1 MKLPGIRL
9 TDELKR
15 FYPHAH
21 VASHV
26 LGFTNIDGT
35 GLEGVERGFEA
46 KLQGKPL
53 FVNAYRDGQGRKSLA
68 ESIDEREARGSNLHL
83 TLDLNIQET
92 AEAALAKTVTQF
104 EAKSGVAV
112 AIEVGTGNIL
122 AMASYPTFDPGQ
134 ASKSAPATRRNRSVT
149 DSFEPGSTMKP
160 FVVAAALSTNTI
172 DEQFEVYGEKGRYR
186 VGGHTIRDTS
196 PKEWMDLTTVIA
208 KSSNI
213 GIAKIGEQLGRQEL
227 YDTYRKLGFGSR
239 TKVGLS
245 GEISGILREPKG
257 WADIELATLSFG
269 QGMTSNILQLAAS
282 YQALASDGVY
292 RRPRI
297 VAAIENPDGTRQER
311 GIGEAVKV
319 FEPEVAASV
328 RQMLKKAASPKG
340 TGSLARISGFH
351 VAGKTGT
358 AQKVDPVMGGYSQ
371 ELYVASFA
379 GFVPVD
385 KPRVVIAVAVD
396 EPTEIHTGGKVA
408 APVFSEIAA
417 AAMLQLGIAPDP
429 NAVELE
435 VAVQDNT
442 IFEAGRTAR
451 VSLALDKLKDS
462 MREEGD
468 MPSFRGLSLRQAIK
482 KYNELGLRE
491 ELSVIGTGFVKNQS
505 PKAGTQLAEG
515 TVLKLELAP

>member
-104 EAKSGVAV
+104 EANSGVAV

-122 AMASYPTFDPGQ
+122 AMASYPTFDPSQ
-134 ASKSAPATRRNRSVT
+134 AGKSAPATRRNRSVT

-160 FVVAAALSTNTI
+160 FVVAAALSTKTI

-245 GEISGILREPKG
+245 GEISGR
-257 WADIELATLSFG
+257 
-269 QGMTSNILQLAAS
+269 
-282 YQALASDGVY
+282 
-292 RRPRI
+292 
-297 VAAIENPDGTRQER
+297 
-311 GIGEAVKV
+311 
-319 FEPEVAASV
+319 
-328 RQMLKKAASPKG
+328 
-340 TGSLARISGFH
+340 
-351 VAGKTGT
+351 
-358 AQKVDPVMGGYSQ
+358 
-371 ELYVASFA
+371 
-379 GFVPVD
+379 
-385 KPRVVIAVAVD
+385 
-396 EPTEIHTGGKVA
+396 
-408 APVFSEIAA
+408 
-417 AAMLQLGIAPDP
+417 
-429 NAVELE
+429 
-435 VAVQDNT
+435 
-442 IFEAGRTAR
+442 
-451 VSLALDKLKDS
+451 
-462 MREEGD
+462 
-468 MPSFRGLSLRQAIK
+468 
-482 KYNELGLRE
+482 
-491 ELSVIGTGFVKNQS
+491 
-505 PKAGTQLAEG
+505 LAEHVDLRFARFSIIIR
-515 TVLKLELAP
+515 TKNRIKSCEHLCKAS